1 MTFLG
6 EHAQMNVFLVFLIQ
20 AQLPRAANTNTTLE
34 GWQFDDN
41 SRSTWTIV
49 WMCFSTILA
58 CTWTVLRVDVPSHSW
73 SNSQRTAIKVIVW
86 LMAVL
91 CPEVVA
97 WGTVVEMFAAKSI
110 ASSCNSVQKPE
121 GRDREPKEG
130 TQAHDVPQWT
140 IAQGYC
146 VKMGGLVLQTQDY
159 WVYKVTQRNILAF
172 IRAGIIDSSDFRD
185 EDIEDRSKADALGM
199 VFTIIQSA
207 WAMCNIIARAAYSL
221 PISPLELGTIAYVA
235 CGILTYAFWW
245 HKPKDMTTPISI
257 PLRYDR
263 DDIPVAVR
271 SVMDTS
277 PQSWYHLRGLPSP
290 EAVKSSIGKDS
301 SGRFTF
307 FFGDGPA
314 RFPSHDGNSAIRISH
329 GRKALTAV
337 FATFIA
343 FVFSG
348 IHVAG

>member
-1 MTFLG
+1 MFMPPAFL
-6 EHAQMNVFLVFLIQ
+6 LL
-20 AQLPRAANTNTTLE
+20 AQLPQAASTNTTLE

-58 CTWTVLRVDVPSHSW
+58 CTWTVLRVDVPSRRW
-73 SNSQRTAIKVIVW
+73 SKFQRTAVKVFLW
-86 LMAVL
+86 LLAVL
-91 CPEVVA
+91 CPEVIA

-110 ASSCNSVQKPE
+110 ASSCNSAQEPVS
-121 GRDREPKEG
+121 REPRPREG
-130 TQAHDVPQWT
+130 TSAQEGQSWT

-146 VKMGGLVLQTQDY
+146 IKMGGLVLQTQDY
-159 WVYKVTQRNILAF
+159 WVYTVTPKNILAF
-172 IRAGIIDSSDFRD
+172 IKSGVISSTDFRD

-207 WAMCNIIARAAYSL
+207 WAMCSIIARATYSL
-221 PISPLELGTIAYVA
+221 SISPLELGTIAYVA

-263 DDIPVAVR
+263 DNTPVAVR
-271 SVMDTS
+271 NVMDAT
-277 PQSWYHLRGLPSP
+277 PQNWFNLRGPSP
-290 EAVKSSIGKDS
+290 ENSSSSAPKDS
-301 SGRFTF
+301 AGRFTF

-314 RFPSHDGNSAIRISH
+314 RYPSQDGNSAIRLSH

-337 FATFIA
+337 FATLIA
-343 FVFSG
+343 LVFSG

>member
-1 MTFLG
+1 MFTAPSFLMLA
-6 EHAQMNVFLVFLIQ
+6 HLSQ
-20 AQLPRAANTNTTLE
+20 ATSTNTTLE
-34 GWQFDDN
+34 DWQFDDN

-58 CTWTVLRVDVPSHSW
+58 CTWTVLRVDVPSRSW
-73 SNSQRTAIKVIVW
+73 SNSQRTAIKVFLW
-86 LMAVL
+86 LLAVL

-110 ASSCNSVQKPE
+110 ASSCNSAQVPVVQ
-121 GRDREPKEG
+121 DRQPKEE
-130 TQAHDVPQWT
+130 TPAQEVQSWT

-159 WVYKVTQRNILAF
+159 WVYTVTPRNILTF
-172 IRAGIIDSSDFRD
+172 IRAGLIDCSDLRN

-207 WAMCNIIARAAYSL
+207 WAMCNIIARAACSL
-221 PISPLELGTIAYVA
+221 SISSLELGTIAYVA

-263 DDIPVAVR
+263 NDIPIAAR
-271 SVMDTS
+271 SVMDAS
-277 PQSWYHLRGLPSP
+277 PQNWFHLRGLSSP
-290 EAVKSSIGKDS
+290 ENAASSAPKDS
-301 SGRFTF
+301 SRRFTF
-307 FFGDGPA
+307 FFGDGTA
-314 RFPSHDGNSAIRISH
+314 RYPLPDESSAIRLSH
-329 GRKALTAV
+329 DRKALTAV

-343 FVFSG
+343 LVFSG